1 MNENKIKLIMLILI
15 KQILLMKTFKNVSEN
30 LATASSSDH
39 RSPLV
44 AV

>member
-1 MNENKIKLIMLILI
+1 MNENKIKLIILILI
-15 KQILLMKTFKNVSEN
+15 KQILLMKTCKNVSEN
-30 LATASSSDH
+30 LETASSSDH